1 MSLKRKWCLLFL
13 RPVRGRSTPDGLF
26 SVNSIAGSGT
36 LYQEEE
42 LNVDTDLLRWNP
54 AHCASVFRSCM
65 VEESGTLE
73 SQLKA
78 TKVSTQ
84 SALATPEAPSQAATQ
99 PEAAKA
105 VFPLT

>member
-1 MSLKRKWCLLFL
+1 
-13 RPVRGRSTPDGLF
+13 
-26 SVNSIAGSGT
+26 
-36 LYQEEE
+36 
-42 LNVDTDLLRWNP
+42 
-54 AHCASVFRSCM
+54 M

-73 SQLKA
+73 SQLEA

-105 VFPLT
+105 VYLDLNSL